1 MTGRAC
7 GVPRRALMAFG
18 LAAVLGAIGLAFDEA
33 SLIDHN

>member
-7 GVPRRALMAFG
+7 GVPRRALVAFG
-18 LAAVLGAIGLAFDEA
+18 LAVARSLDPAFDEA